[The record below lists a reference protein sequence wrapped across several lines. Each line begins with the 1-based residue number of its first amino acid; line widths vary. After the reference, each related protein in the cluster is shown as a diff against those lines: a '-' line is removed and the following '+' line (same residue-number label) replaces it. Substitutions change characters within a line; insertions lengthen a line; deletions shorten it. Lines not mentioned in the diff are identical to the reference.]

1 MSRSDAVLVGLWSGL
16 VAVGF
21 YLQPFLGLVLAV
33 AILAAFSWRHYE
45 AQKQIYAETGRSAF
59 EAGLRVSI
67 DAQTDKLDKLVEQ
80 FTNLRADDAQRRTQ
94 AGAVP
99 RLRG

>member
-1 MSRSDAVLVGLWSGL
+1 MSRSDAILVALWSGL
-16 VAVGF
+16 VAAGF

-33 AILAAFSWRHYE
+33 AVLAAFSWRHHE
-45 AQKQIYAETGRSAF
+45 AHKQVDAAAGRSAF
-59 EAGLRVSI
+59 ESSLRVSI

-80 FTNLRADDAQRRTQ
+80 FTNLRADDAQRRAQ
-94 AGAVP
+94 AGSVP